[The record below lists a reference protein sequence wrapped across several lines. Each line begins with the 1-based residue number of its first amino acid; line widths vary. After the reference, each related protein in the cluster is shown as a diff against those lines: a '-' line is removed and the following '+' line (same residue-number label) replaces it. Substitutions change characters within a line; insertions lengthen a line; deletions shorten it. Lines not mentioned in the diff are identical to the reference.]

1 MHCAGAAAVP
11 GIAAGLYKVRRRDIS
26 MRRLFSVRKMRRGG
40 GVVWEKGGGRKVF
53 VGDWQEGGF
62 VEVEETEFRRILRL
76 GGSFVSDAG
85 QGVKALSSGR
95 N

>member
-40 GVVWEKGGGRKVF
+40 GRRGLFGKKEE
-53 VGDWQEGGF
+53 VGKYLWGIGK
-62 VEVEETEFRRILRL
+62 
-76 GGSFVSDAG
+76 
-85 QGVKALSSGR
+85 KAVL
-95 N
+95 

>member
-1 MHCAGAAAVP
+1 M
-11 GIAAGLYKVRRRDIS
+11 
-26 MRRLFSVRKMRRGG
+26 
-40 GVVWEKGGGRKVF
+40 
-53 VGDWQEGGF
+53 GDWQEGGF